1 VWATIRTL
9 RLFSKTLIRIAVALE
24 GMLTLYRLE
33 LASRN
38 IISIDASLRDEV
50 EVFYGSTE
58 SE

>member
-50 EVFYGSTE
+50 EVYYGSTE
-58 SE
+58 PE

>member
-50 EVFYGSTE
+50 EVYYGSTE

>member
-58 SE
+58 PE